1 MSDLTEQDYQT
12 ARRAL
17 NECRA
22 ECLNIAYVVLTR
34 DYGFSPKRVA
44 RAMKDVIEQLSDLDD
59 ETIPLIFE
67 EGE

>member
-22 ECLNIAYVVLTR
+22 ECLNVAYVVLTR
-34 DYGFSPKRVA
+34 DFGFSPKRVA
-44 RAMKDVIEQLSDLDD
+44 RAFEKVIQQLDEWDA
-59 ETIPLIFE
+59 ETIPLVFS
-67 EGE
+67 EG